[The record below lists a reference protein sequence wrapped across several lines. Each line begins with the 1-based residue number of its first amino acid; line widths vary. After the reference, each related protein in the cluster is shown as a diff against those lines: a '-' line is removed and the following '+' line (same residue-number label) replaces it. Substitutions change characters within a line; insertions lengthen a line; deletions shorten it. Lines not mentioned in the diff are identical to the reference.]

1 MQNVNDY
8 LVLAQRAISKYEQQ
22 QAELTAKS
30 GGWMISPPALMLA
43 NAYATMALA
52 AAQRD
57 A

>member
-1 MQNVNDY
+1 MKNVNDY
-8 LVLAQRAISKYEQQ
+8 LKLAEVAIGKYEQQ
-22 QAELTAKS
+22 QAELTAKR
-30 GGWMISPPALMLA
+30 GGWMVPPPALMLA